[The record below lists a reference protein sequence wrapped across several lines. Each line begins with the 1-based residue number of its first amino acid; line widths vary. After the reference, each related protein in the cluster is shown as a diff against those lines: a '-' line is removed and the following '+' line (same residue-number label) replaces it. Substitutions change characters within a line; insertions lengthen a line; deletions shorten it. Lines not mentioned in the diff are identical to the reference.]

1 MFIAV
6 SGVFQHTSIKAA
18 ADFIIDL
25 ALKAVPAE
33 GGRVL
38 VSSINAHDLY
48 PAAARGPKAETGT
61 NIRIPMGEGIVGVA
75 AQEGVAI
82 AVSGNEL
89 CSPAQRDG
97 RVYGALQLVNKK
109 GGAFTADEISI
120 LDYLASQFAE
130 YVITTGQTEG

>member
-1 MFIAV
+1 MFQQKTV
-6 SGVFQHTSIKAA
+6 KSA

-33 GGRVL
+33 GGSVL
-38 VSSINAHDLY
+38 VSSINARDMY
-48 PAAARGPKAETGT
+48 AAAARGPKAEAVATQ
-61 NIRIPMGEGIVGVA
+61 RVPMGEGVVGVA

-82 AVSGNEL
+82 AVSSQEL

-97 RVYGALQLVNKK
+97 RVYGALRLINKK
-109 GGAFTADEISI
+109 GGAFTSDEINI

-130 YVITTGQTEG
+130 YVIATGQTDA